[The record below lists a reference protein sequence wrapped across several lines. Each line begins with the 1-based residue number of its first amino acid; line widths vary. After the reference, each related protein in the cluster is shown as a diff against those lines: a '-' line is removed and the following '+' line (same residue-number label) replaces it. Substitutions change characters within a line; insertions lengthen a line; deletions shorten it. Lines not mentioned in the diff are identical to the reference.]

1 MLVRIIAGRNI
12 STVLPVLTFSSG
24 NISTF
29 FLFAGNIST
38 GANLREHTSPH
49 SFAARQADVRNG
61 ALIAGERDIDILHVI
76 KDRRD
81 AVDSDTQVFSPH
93 GDHIFIPLD

>member
-1 MLVRIIAGRNI
+1 MA
-12 STVLPVLTFSSG
+12 
-24 NISTF
+24 
-29 FLFAGNIST
+29 
-38 GANLREHTSPH
+38 HDTSPH

-61 ALIAGERDIDILHVI
+61 ALIAGERDIDIRHVI

-93 GDHIFIPLD
+93 GDHIFLSLLIDTPSLTTKA

>member
-1 MLVRIIAGRNI
+1 MA
-12 STVLPVLTFSSG
+12 
-24 NISTF
+24 
-29 FLFAGNIST
+29 
-38 GANLREHTSPH
+38 HDTSPH

-81 AVDSDTQVFSPH
+81 AVDSDTQSPPLQLLLSSFSSKTVLP
-93 GDHIFIPLD
+93 FIVLRLFRINML